1 MNNKLYAAIDI
12 GTNAGRMLIG
22 KVINDNGYY
31 TVKQIQLVRVPLRL
45 GEDVF
50 DTGAISDSKI
60 KQFILTMKSFKFL
73 AKAYGIKSIVAYS
86 TSAMREANNAKI
98 VIEKIKKK
106 TKINLKVIDGER
118 EAELIFKSFNINGF
132 MGQKPF
138 LFIDVGGGSTEL
150 TVYSNG
156 KKRNS
161 ASFKIGTLRM
171 LKNKV
176 KSDVWKNIET
186 WIEKNVL
193 VCPEISAIGT
203 GGNIN
208 KISQIARKRY
218 LEPISVSEIQ
228 ESYNY
233 IKAFSLQ
240 ERIDKLR
247 LKPDRADV
255 IVPAAEIY
263 LKILKLS
270 GINEIYVPKM
280 GLTDGIIL
288 EQKELGL

>member
-1 MNNKLYAAIDI
+1 M
-12 GTNAGRMLIG
+12 
-22 KVINDNGYY
+22 
-31 TVKQIQLVRVPLRL
+31 
-45 GEDVF
+45 
-50 DTGAISDSKI
+50 
-60 KQFILTMKSFKFL
+60 
-73 AKAYGIKSIVAYS
+73 
-86 TSAMREANNAKI
+86 
-98 VIEKIKKK
+98 
-106 TKINLKVIDGER
+106 
-118 EAELIFKSFNINGF
+118 
-132 MGQKPF
+132 
-138 LFIDVGGGSTEL
+138 
-150 TVYSNG
+150 
-156 KKRNS
+156 
-161 ASFKIGTLRM
+161 
-171 LKNKV
+171 
-176 KSDVWKNIET
+176 
-186 WIEKNVL
+186 

>member
-138 LFIDVGGGSTEL
+138 LFID
-150 TVYSNG
+150 
-156 KKRNS
+156 
-161 ASFKIGTLRM
+161 
-171 LKNKV
+171 
-176 KSDVWKNIET
+176 
-186 WIEKNVL
+186 
-193 VCPEISAIGT
+193 
-203 GGNIN
+203 
-208 KISQIARKRY
+208 
-218 LEPISVSEIQ
+218 
-228 ESYNY
+228 
-233 IKAFSLQ
+233 
-240 ERIDKLR
+240 
-247 LKPDRADV
+247 
-255 IVPAAEIY
+255 
-263 LKILKLS
+263 
-270 GINEIYVPKM
+270 
-280 GLTDGIIL
+280 
-288 EQKELGL
+288 